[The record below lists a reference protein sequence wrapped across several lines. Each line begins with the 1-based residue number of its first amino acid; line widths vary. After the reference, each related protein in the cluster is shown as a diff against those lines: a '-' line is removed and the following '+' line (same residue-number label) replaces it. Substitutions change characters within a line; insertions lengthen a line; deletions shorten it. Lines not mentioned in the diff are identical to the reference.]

1 MKIIIDENIA
11 FAEEA
16 FSNYGTIELYNG
28 RKINNEILK
37 DADALIIRSITNV
50 NNELLNNTSVK
61 FVGTA
66 TIGTDH
72 VDLEYLR
79 NNGIVF
85 SDAKGCNSNAV
96 AEYVLTGLLA
106 VAKTNKIDLT
116 NKTMGIV
123 GYGNVGKKVVNLA
136 EAIGLK
142 VLVNDPPLE
151 RCGYNYK
158 FSSLDEVLKCDIV
171 SFHVPFNNG
180 GKDNTYHLLNKNNI
194 GLLKKDVILFNT
206 ARGAVVDNSMVVDF
220 SNENPNVKLIFDVWE
235 NEPFCN
241 YELVKKADI
250 TTAHIAGYSFEGKV
264 IGTEMIYKAFCNCFN
279 LEPVWNYPLFE
290 SIIEEFNYNLD
301 KNLFY
306 NILSITK
313 SIYNIYEDTGS
324 FKKILEYDKNEG
336 AKYFDSLRKN
346 YKLRMEFPNYKVN
359 LSEKIYSSIIDVIK
373 KLRFNL

>member
-37 DADALIIRSITNV
+37 NADALIIRSITNV
-50 NNELLNNTSVK
+50 NKELLNNTSVK

-72 VDLEYLR
+72 VDLEYLK

-106 VAKTNKIDLT
+106 VANKNKIDIT
-116 NKTMGIV
+116 NKTMGVI

-136 EAIGLK
+136 EAIGLN

-158 FSSLDEVLKCDIV
+158 FSSLEEVLKCDIV

-180 GKDNTYHLLNKNNI
+180 GVDNTYHLLNKNNI

-206 ARGAVVDNSMVVDF
+206 ARGAVVDNSVIVKF
-220 SNENPNVKLIFDVWE
+220 ANENPSTKLIFDVWE
-235 NEPFCN
+235 NEPICN
-241 YELVKKADI
+241 YELVKKVDI
-250 TTAHIAGYSFEGKV
+250 ATAHIAGYSFEGKV
-264 IGTEMIYKAFCNCFN
+264 IGTEMIYKAFCNCFG
-279 LEPVWNYPLFE
+279 LTPTWNYQLFN
-290 SIIEEFNYNLD
+290 SIIKEFNYSIDENLS
-301 KNLFY
+301 N
-306 NILSITK
+306 NILAITK
-313 SIYNIYEDTGS
+313 SIYDIFEDTS
-324 FKKILEYDKNEG
+324 NFKKILEYDTNGG
-336 AKYFDSLRKN
+336 AKYFDGIRKN
-346 YKLRMEFPNYKVN
+346 YKLRMEFPNYKVKVSDEIDSDI
-359 LSEKIYSSIIDVIK
+359 SETLKNMRF
-373 KLRFNL
+373 KL